1 MRWGIWDVWDK
12 MGWQPMNNKPSPL
25 EILMA
30 EFIPTA
36 EAAAVEA
43 QVQRIQE
50 PPGVTALGDLR
61 APVYGNDP
69 TELFK
74 HRFLYR
80 GAVCLLCGPTG
91 VGKSAFLMQAAIY
104 WSVGRPCFGI
114 SPGDIYQRT
123 GLRILLVQAENDEG
137 DLFEMSN
144 GVFAGLEDLT
154 PEEIALAKARIKV
167 KTICDKSSDAF
178 AGVLDALLT
187 ECGPFDLVLV
197 DPAFAYLGGDGKDQ
211 KAVSYFMRELLN
223 PLLQKH
229 AVGMVLSHHT
239 NKPLRGKEKDDW
251 QAGDFAYLGAGSA
264 EWINPARAALAIRS
278 VGSDS
283 VFEFRA
289 AKRGKR
295 LRWVD
300 ANGNPTTV
308 QMIAHDPRP
317 GVICWHAAT
326 PDDVADMEAEAK
338 GGRRKRFDDFECVHA
353 VMHRPGE
360 CQGFYV
366 DLIAG
371 RLECGKTTVR
381 RMLHKCTQAGW
392 IVERGDQQ
400 FRRFEVNEKGRNA
413 AKGRPSALYWV
424 P

>member
-1 MRWGIWDVWDK
+1 
-12 MGWQPMNNKPSPL
+12 MNNKPSPL
-25 EILMA
+25 EIFMA
-30 EFIPTA
+30 EFMPAA
-36 EAAAVEA
+36 EAVAVEA
-43 QVQRIQE
+43 QVKKIQE

-69 TELFK
+69 TELLK

-104 WSVGRPCFGI
+104 WAVGRPCFGI
-114 SPGDIYQRT
+114 FTGDIYQQA
-123 GLRILLVQAENDEG
+123 GLRILLIQAENDEG

-144 GVFAGLEDLT
+144 GVFAGLDDLT
-154 PEEIALAKARIKV
+154 PEEVALAKARIKV

-178 AGVLDALLT
+178 ASVLDALLT
-187 ECGPFDLVLV
+187 ECGPFDLLMV
-197 DPAFAYLGGDGKDQ
+197 DPAFAYLGGDGKEQ

-289 AKRGKR
+289 VKRGKR
-295 LRWVD
+295 LRWTD
-300 ANGNPTTV
+300 ANGSPTTV

-326 PDDVADMEAEAK
+326 PADVADMEAAAK
-338 GGRRKRFDDFECVHA
+338 GGRPRKCDLLEVLHCMKAH
-353 VMHRPGE
+353 E
-360 CQGFYV
+360 KQNQGFYKEAV
-366 DLIAG
+366 SQAVGCSQNAVQNLICEGVKMGFIRFVEQG
-371 RLECGKTTVR
+371 REKVYMVT
-381 RMLHKCTQAGW
+381 
-392 IVERGDQQ
+392 
-400 FRRFEVNEKGRNA
+400 EKG
-413 AKGRPSALYWV
+413 AKKASERPSPHNWSNHIPTTLEN
-424 P
+424 

>member
-1 MRWGIWDVWDK
+1 MT
-12 MGWQPMNNKPSPL
+12 NKPSPL
-25 EILMA
+25 EIFLA
-30 EFIPTA
+30 EFMPA
-36 EAAAVEA
+36 AAAAAVEV
-43 QVQRIQE
+43 QVQKIQE
-50 PPGVTALGDLR
+50 PPGVIALGDLR

-69 TELFK
+69 TELLK

-104 WSVGRPCFGI
+104 WAVGRPCFSI
-114 SPGDIYQRT
+114 SPGDIYQRN
-123 GLRILLVQAENDEG
+123 GLRILLIQAENDEG

-144 GVFAGLEDLT
+144 GVFAGLDDLT
-154 PEEIALAKARIKV
+154 PEEVALAKTRIKV

-178 AGVLDALLT
+178 ASVLDALLT
-187 ECGPFDLVLV
+187 ECGPFDLLMV
-197 DPAFAYLGGDGKDQ
+197 DPAFAYLGGDGKEQ

-289 AKRGKR
+289 VKRGKR
-295 LRWVD
+295 LRWTD

-326 PDDVADMEAEAK
+326 PADVADMESAAK
-338 GGRRKRFDDFECVHA
+338 GGRPRKCDLLEVLHCMKTH
-353 VMHRPGE
+353 E
-360 CQGFYV
+360 KQNQGFYKEAV
-366 DLIAG
+366 SQAVGCSQNAVQNSICEGVKTGFIRYVEQG
-371 RLECGKTTVR
+371 REKVYVVT
-381 RMLHKCTQAGW
+381 
-392 IVERGDQQ
+392 
-400 FRRFEVNEKGRNA
+400 EKGEKKA
-413 AKGRPSALYWV
+413 SERPSPHDWSNHMPTTLEN
-424 P
+424 